1 MTSVTVQ
8 VDLEEL
14 DADFLKKIRALFKNG
29 RVRVTFESE
38 EIPALEQISAVLAR
52 RVRAAYSLSGAAFD
66 DLLQAAEADEQ
77 FEVVSALKKHKK
89 QPHFYDGPLC

>member
-8 VDLEEL
+8 VNLEEL

-38 EIPALEQISAVLAR
+38 EVPALEQISTVLAR
-52 RVRAAYSLSGAAFD
+52 RVREGAAYSLSGAAFD

-89 QPHFYDGPLC
+89 QPHAQR